1 MGNGIVDELARQYLG
16 LNVDLAKR
24 RGLDAVG
31 NISDPTSTPIQ
42 RYASTPAQIMR
53 FSMDNVRETAKKP
66 TALHYADGTPLPGV
80 SEKYKD
86 RPASDFADEYFN
98 NLPVLLDRNAEGY
111 TVPGNS
117 GGTDYISLT
126 DMFQSPDG
134 SEGKYS
140 RLQLLAGEM
149 LALSLKAAGG
159 KASPEELDLLDTY
172 QQFMQSRTG
181 S

>member
-24 RGLDAVG
+24 RGLGAVG
-31 NISDPTSTPIQ
+31 NIYDPTAPNP
-42 RYASTPAQIMR
+42 RYASTPAQVMR

-66 TALHYADGTPLPGV
+66 ITLQYADGTPLPGV
-80 SEKYKD
+80 PEKYKD
-86 RPASDFADEYFN
+86 RPISDFADEYFN
-98 NLPVLLDRNAEGY
+98 NLPVLLNRNAEGY
-111 TVPGNS
+111 TLPGNV
-117 GGTDYISLT
+117 GGEDYLSLS
-126 DMFQSPDG
+126 DMFKSPDG
-134 SEGKYS
+134 KGGEYS

-149 LALSLKAAGG
+149 LALSLKAAEG